1 MCRLRLAPC
10 ETVPC
15 SAKFSQPKR
24 AAPVKHDL
32 LIAAG
37 RIEDPARG
45 LSGPGYV
52 ATTGNRIALSAIGS
66 EADEAPPAQQRLDY
80 PDGLLLPGL
89 VDMHAHPAI
98 EDSKYGIDPDE
109 HFLPR
114 GATTVMSQGDAGAR
128 NWPRYR
134 ERVIER
140 ARTRVRMAINLSAS
154 GESSQGHSL
163 GDLDEADVNA
173 CVDAINDGG
182 DLIWGVAINVA
193 EAVCGTC
200 DPREMLRRAIQV
212 GEATDRPLLVGTRHD
227 EDFPLDEV
235 LEQLRPGDVVT
246 YCLHGL
252 VDRIA
257 RDGQVLDCVWQ
268 ARERGV
274 LFDTGHGMGSFDF
287 EVAET
292 VTKEGFLPD
301 TISTDQ
307 YRRHVGSNPQHD
319 LPLTVSKLLA
329 AGMREEDAWPRITS
343 RPAELLGLAG
353 EVGTLAPG
361 ACADLVVLTEGSET
375 VALRDVSGN
384 ERPGRIW
391 RAAAVVRDGEVVRPL
406 PR

>member
-1 MCRLRLAPC
+1 M
-10 ETVPC
+10 EY
-15 SAKFSQPKR
+15 
-24 AAPVKHDL
+24 DL

-37 RIEDPARG
+37 HIEDPARG
-45 LSGPGYV
+45 LRGSGFV
-52 ATTGNRIALSAIGS
+52 ATSGDRIAITAIGTA
-66 EADEAPPAQQRLDY
+66 ADEAPTARRQLDF
-80 PDGLLLPGL
+80 PNGVLLPGL

-98 EDSKYGIDPDE
+98 EDSKYGIDPDV

-114 GATTVMSQGDAGAR
+114 GTTTVMSQGDAGAR

-134 ERVIER
+134 ERLIER

-154 GESSQGHSL
+154 GESTPSFSL
-163 GDLDEADVNA
+163 GDPSEADVDA
-173 CVDAINDGG
+173 CVNAIRDGG
-182 DLIWGVAINVA
+182 ELIWGIAINVA
-193 EAVCGTC
+193 EAVCGNS
-200 DPREMLRRAIQV
+200 DPREMLRRAIQA
-212 GEATDRPLLVGTRHD
+212 GEATDRPLLVGTRHA
-227 EDFPLDEV
+227 EDFPLDEL

-257 RDGQVLDCVWQ
+257 RDGRVLDCVWR

-292 VTKEGFLPD
+292 VIKEGFLPD

-307 YRRHVGSNPQHD
+307 YRRHVGSSPQHD

-329 AGMREEDAWPRITS
+329 VGMREEEAWPRITS
-343 RPAELLGLAG
+343 RPAELLGLQG

-361 ACADLVVLTEGSET
+361 ACADLVVLTEDTEEA
-375 VALRDVSGN
+375 ALHDVSGN

-391 RAAAVVRDGEVVRPL
+391 SAAAVLRDGEVVTPL
-406 PR
+406 GQ

>member
-1 MCRLRLAPC
+1 M
-10 ETVPC
+10 
-15 SAKFSQPKR
+15 KY
-24 AAPVKHDL
+24 DL
-32 LIAAG
+32 LVTAG

-45 LSGPGYV
+45 LRGPGYV
-52 ATTGNRIALSAIGS
+52 ATKGDRIASTAIG
-66 EADEAPPAQQRLDY
+66 ADANEVPAAARRLDF
-80 PDGLLLPGL
+80 PDGVLLPGL

-114 GATTVMSQGDAGAR
+114 GSTTVMSQGDAGAR

-134 ERVIER
+134 ERLIGR
-140 ARTRVRMAINLSAS
+140 ARTRVRMAINLAAS
-154 GESSQGHSL
+154 GESNPGFSL
-163 GDLDEADVNA
+163 GDLAEADVDA

-182 DLIWGVAINVA
+182 HLIWGIAINVA
-193 EAVCGTC
+193 EAVCGDC
-200 DPREMLRRAIQV
+200 DPREMLRRAIEA
-212 GEATDRPLLVGTRHD
+212 GEATDRPLLVGTRHA
-227 EDFPLDEV
+227 EDFPLDE
-235 LEQLRPGDVVT
+235 LLHQLRPGDVVT

-257 RDGQVLDCVWQ
+257 RDGRVLDCVWQ
-268 ARERGV
+268 ARDRGV

-292 VTKEGFLPD
+292 VIREGFLPD

-329 AGMREEDAWPRITS
+329 VGMREEDAWPRITS
-343 RPAELLGLAG
+343 CPAEVLGLAG

-361 ACADLVVLTEGSET
+361 ACADLVVLTEANEE
-375 VALRDVSGN
+375 VPLRDISGN

-391 RAAAVVRDGEVVRPL
+391 SAAAVVRGGEVVTP
-406 PR
+406 PAS

>member
-1 MCRLRLAPC
+1 MGY
-10 ETVPC
+10 
-15 SAKFSQPKR
+15 
-24 AAPVKHDL
+24 DL

-37 RIEDPARG
+37 HIEDPVRG
-45 LSGPGYV
+45 IHGPGYV
-52 ATTGNRIALSAIGS
+52 ATKGDRVAIAAIGAD
-66 EADEAPPAQQRLDY
+66 ADEVPEAGRQLDFQ
-80 PDGLLLPGL
+80 DGVLLPGL

-98 EDSKYGIDPDE
+98 EDSKYGIDPDV

-128 NWPRYR
+128 NWARYR
-134 ERVIER
+134 ERLIGR
-140 ARTRVRMAINLSAS
+140 SRTRVRMAINLSAS
-154 GESSQGHSL
+154 GESNPGFSL
-163 GDLDEADVNA
+163 GDLAEADVDA
-173 CVDAINDGG
+173 CVGAIRDGG
-182 DLIWGVAINVA
+182 DLIWGIAINVA
-193 EAVCGTC
+193 EAVCGDC
-200 DPREMLRRAIQV
+200 DPREMLRRAIQA
-212 GEATDRPLLVGTRHD
+212 GEATDRPLLVGTRHA
-227 EDFPLDEV
+227 EDFPLDEL

-257 RDGQVLDCVWQ
+257 RDGRVLDCVWQ

-292 VTKEGFLPD
+292 VIKEGFLPD

-307 YRRHVGSNPQHD
+307 YRRHVGSSPQHD

-329 AGMREEDAWPRITS
+329 AGMSEDDAWPRITS

-361 ACADLVVLTEGSET
+361 ACADLVVLEESSED
-375 VALRDVSGN
+375 VALRDVSGH
-384 ERPGRIW
+384 ERPGRVW
-391 RAAAVVRDGEVVRPL
+391 SAAAVVRDGELVIPATH
-406 PR
+406 

>member
-1 MCRLRLAPC
+1 M
-10 ETVPC
+10 VY
-15 SAKFSQPKR
+15 
-24 AAPVKHDL
+24 DL
-32 LIAAG
+32 LITAG

-45 LSGPGYV
+45 LRGPGYV
-52 ATTGNRIALSAIGS
+52 GTKGDRIAFAAIGAN
-66 EADEAPPAQQRLDY
+66 ADEVPEAGQRLDF
-80 PDGLLLPGL
+80 PDGMLLPGL
-89 VDMHAHPAI
+89 VDMHAHPAV

-114 GATTVMSQGDAGAR
+114 GSTTVMSQGDAGAR

-134 ERVIER
+134 ERLIGR
-140 ARTRVRMAINLSAS
+140 ARTRVRMAINLAAS
-154 GESSQGHSL
+154 GESNPGFSL
-163 GDLDEADVNA
+163 GDLAEADVDA
-173 CVDAINDGG
+173 CVNAIRDGG
-182 DLIWGVAINVA
+182 DLIWGIAINVA
-193 EAVCGTC
+193 EAVCGEC

-212 GEATDRPLLVGTRHD
+212 GEATGRPLLVGTRHA
-227 EDFPLDEV
+227 EDFPLDEL

-257 RDGQVLDCVWQ
+257 RDGRVLDCVWR

-292 VTKEGFLPD
+292 VIKEGFLPD

-329 AGMREEDAWPRITS
+329 VGLREEDAWPRVTS
-343 RPAELLGLAG
+343 RPAELLNLAG
-353 EVGTLAPG
+353 EIGTLAPG
-361 ACADLVVLTEGSET
+361 SCADVVVLTEANEKGP
-375 VALRDVSGN
+375 LRDVSGN
-384 ERPGRIW
+384 ERSGRVW
-391 RAAAVVRDGEVVRPL
+391 SAAGVVRGGEVVTPPAR
-406 PR
+406 

>member
-1 MCRLRLAPC
+1 MA
-10 ETVPC
+10 T
-15 SAKFSQPKR
+15 
-24 AAPVKHDL
+24 
-32 LIAAG
+32 
-37 RIEDPARG
+37 
-45 LSGPGYV
+45 SGD
-52 ATTGNRIALSAIGS
+52 RIAITAVGTDAG
-66 EADEAPPAQQRLDY
+66 EGPTVRRRLDF
-80 PDGLLLPGL
+80 PDGVLLPGL

-114 GATTVMSQGDAGAR
+114 GSTTVMSQGDAGAS

-134 ERVIER
+134 ERLIGR
-140 ARTRVRMAINLSAS
+140 ARTRVRMAINLAAS
-154 GESSQGHSL
+154 GESNPGFSL
-163 GDLDEADVNA
+163 GDLAEADVDA
-173 CVDAINDGG
+173 CVNAIRDGG
-182 DLIWGVAINVA
+182 DLIWGIAINVA
-193 EAVCGTC
+193 EAVCGDC
-200 DPREMLRRAIQV
+200 DPREMLRRAIQA
-212 GEATDRPLLVGTRHD
+212 GEATDRPLLVGTRHAD
-227 EDFPLDEV
+227 DFPLDE
-235 LEQLRPGDVVT
+235 LLDQLRPGDVVT

-252 VDRIA
+252 VDRIV
-257 RDGQVLDCVWQ
+257 RDGRVLDCVWR

-292 VTKEGFLPD
+292 VIKEGFLPD

-329 AGMREEDAWPRITS
+329 VGMREEDAWPRITS
-343 RPAELLGLAG
+343 RPAELLNLAG

-361 ACADLVVLTEGSET
+361 ACADLVVLTEANEE

-391 RAAAVVRDGEVVRPL
+391 SAAAVIRGGEVVAPPAR
-406 PR
+406 

>member
-1 MCRLRLAPC
+1 MAN
-10 ETVPC
+10 E
-15 SAKFSQPKR
+15 
-24 AAPVKHDL
+24 L
-32 LIAAG
+32 LITAG

-45 LSGPGYV
+45 LRGPGYV
-52 ATTGNRIALSAIGS
+52 ATNDDRIAITAIGADANEVP
-66 EADEAPPAQQRLDY
+66 EAGRRLDF
-80 PDGLLLPGL
+80 PEGVLLPGL

-98 EDSKYGIDPDE
+98 EDSKYGVDPDE

-114 GATTVMSQGDAGAR
+114 GSTTVMSQGDAGAR

-134 ERVIER
+134 ERLIGR

-154 GESSQGHSL
+154 GESNPGFSL
-163 GDLDEADVNA
+163 GDLAEADVDA

-182 DLIWGVAINVA
+182 DLIWGIAINVA
-193 EAVCGTC
+193 EAVCGEC
-200 DPREMLRRAIQV
+200 DPREMLRRAIEA

-227 EDFPLDEV
+227 EDFPLDE
-235 LEQLRPGDVVT
+235 LLDQLRPGDVVT

-257 RDGQVLDCVWQ
+257 RDGRVLDCVWQ

-292 VTKEGFLPD
+292 VIKEGFLPD

-307 YRRHVGSNPQHD
+307 YRRHVGSSPQHD

-329 AGMREEDAWPRITS
+329 AGLREEDAWPRITS

-353 EVGTLAPG
+353 EAGTLAPG
-361 ACADLVVLTEGSET
+361 ACADLVVLTEAKEE
-375 VALRDVSGN
+375 VPLRDVSGN

-391 RAAAVVRDGEVVRPL
+391 SAAAVVRGGEVVTP
-406 PR
+406 PAS

>member
-1 MCRLRLAPC
+1 M
-10 ETVPC
+10 
-15 SAKFSQPKR
+15 KYN
-24 AAPVKHDL
+24 L
-32 LIAAG
+32 LVTAG

-45 LSGPGYV
+45 LRGPGYV
-52 ATTGNRIALSAIGS
+52 ATTGDRIAITAIG
-66 EADEAPPAQQRLDY
+66 ADANEVPAAGERLDF
-80 PDGLLLPGL
+80 PDGVLLPGL
-89 VDMHAHPAI
+89 VDLHAHPAI

-114 GATTVMSQGDAGAR
+114 GSTTVMSQGDAGAR

-134 ERVIER
+134 ERLIGR
-140 ARTRVRMAINLSAS
+140 ARTRVRMAINLAAS
-154 GESSQGHSL
+154 GESNPGFSL
-163 GDLDEADVNA
+163 GDLAEADVDA
-173 CVDAINDGG
+173 CVNAIRDGG
-182 DLIWGVAINVA
+182 DLIWGIAINVA
-193 EAVCGTC
+193 EAVCGDC
-200 DPREMLRRAIQV
+200 DPREMLRRAIEA
-212 GEATDRPLLVGTRHD
+212 GEATDRPLLVGTRHA
-227 EDFPLDEV
+227 EDFPLDEL

-257 RDGQVLDCVWQ
+257 RDGRVLDCVWN

-292 VTKEGFLPD
+292 VIKEGFLPD

-307 YRRHVGSNPQHD
+307 YRRHIGSNPQHD

-329 AGMREEDAWPRITS
+329 VGMREEDAWPRITS
-343 RPAELLGLAG
+343 RPAEVLGLAG

-361 ACADLVVLTEGSET
+361 ACADLVVLTEANEE
-375 VALRDVSGN
+375 VPLRDVSGN

-391 RAAAVVRDGEVVRPL
+391 SATAVVRGGEVVTPL
-406 PR
+406 AR

>member
-1 MCRLRLAPC
+1 M
-10 ETVPC
+10 EY
-15 SAKFSQPKR
+15 
-24 AAPVKHDL
+24 DL

-37 RIEDPARG
+37 HIEDPARG
-45 LSGPGYV
+45 LRGSGFV
-52 ATTGNRIALSAIGS
+52 AMSGDRIAITAFGTA
-66 EADEAPPAQQRLDY
+66 ADEAPTARRRLDF
-80 PDGLLLPGL
+80 PNGVLLPGL

-98 EDSKYGIDPDE
+98 EDSKYGIDPDV

-134 ERVIER
+134 ERLIER

-154 GESSQGHSL
+154 GESNPSFSL
-163 GDLDEADVNA
+163 GDPSEADVDA
-173 CVDAINDGG
+173 CVNAIRDGG
-182 DLIWGVAINVA
+182 ELIWGIAINVA
-193 EAVCGTC
+193 EAVCGNS
-200 DPREMLRRAIQV
+200 DPREMLRRAIQA
-212 GEATDRPLLVGTRHD
+212 GAATDRPLLVGTRHA
-227 EDFPLDEV
+227 EDFPLDEL

-257 RDGQVLDCVWQ
+257 RDGRVLDCVWQ

-292 VTKEGFLPD
+292 VIKEGFLPD

-307 YRRHVGSNPQHD
+307 YRRHVGSIPQHD

-329 AGMREEDAWPRITS
+329 VGMREEEAWPRITS
-343 RPAELLGLAG
+343 RPAELLGLQG

-361 ACADLVVLTEGSET
+361 ACADLVVLTQATNEA
-375 VALRDVSGN
+375 ALRDVSGN

-391 RAAAVVRDGEVVRPL
+391 SAAAVVRDGEVVTP
-406 PR
+406 PGQ

>member
-1 MCRLRLAPC
+1 M
-10 ETVPC
+10 E
-15 SAKFSQPKR
+15 F
-24 AAPVKHDL
+24 DL
-32 LIAAG
+32 LVSAG
-37 RIEDPARG
+37 RAVDPARG
-45 LSGPGYV
+45 LCGPGYV
-52 ATTGNRIALSAIGS
+52 ATRGDRIAMATIGTD
-66 EADEAPPAQQRLDY
+66 ADEAPKASRRLDY
-80 PDGLLLPGL
+80 PNGVLLPGL

-109 HFLPR
+109 NFLPR
-114 GATTVMSQGDAGAR
+114 GSTTVMSQGDAGAR

-134 ERVIER
+134 ERLIGR

-154 GESSQGHSL
+154 AESNPGYSL
-163 GDLDEADVNA
+163 GDLAEADVDA
-173 CVDAINDGG
+173 CVNAIRDGG

-193 EAVCGTC
+193 EAVCGNC
-200 DPREMLRRAIQV
+200 DPREMLRRAIQA
-212 GEATDRPLLVGTRHD
+212 GEATDRPLLVGTRHAD
-227 EDFPLDEV
+227 DFPLDE
-235 LEQLRPGDVVT
+235 LLDQLRPGDVVT

-252 VDRIA
+252 IDRIA
-257 RDGQVLDCVWQ
+257 RDGQVLDCVWR

-292 VTKEGFLPD
+292 VVKEGFLPD

-307 YRRHVGSNPQHD
+307 YRRHIGSNPQHD

-329 AGMREEDAWPRITS
+329 AGMREDDAWPRITS
-343 RPAELLGLAG
+343 RPAELLNLAG

-361 ACADLVVLTEGSET
+361 ACADLVVLTEATEE

-391 RAAAVVRDGEVVRPL
+391 SAAAVVRDGELVTPL
-406 PR
+406 IH

>member
-1 MCRLRLAPC
+1 M
-10 ETVPC
+10 EY
-15 SAKFSQPKR
+15 
-24 AAPVKHDL
+24 DL

-37 RIEDPARG
+37 RIEDPEGDRR
-45 LSGPGYV
+45 GPGFV
-52 ATTGNRIALSAIGS
+52 ATRGNRIATTAVGT
-66 EADEAPPAQQRLDY
+66 EAGDAPKARRRLDF
-80 PDGLLLPGL
+80 PNGVLLPGL
-89 VDMHAHPAI
+89 VDMHAHPAV
-98 EDSKYGIDPDE
+98 EDSKYGIDPDI

-154 GESSQGHSL
+154 GESNPGFSL
-163 GDLDEADVNA
+163 GDPSEADVDA

-182 DLIWGVAINVA
+182 DLIWGIAINVA
-193 EAVCGTC
+193 EAVCGDS
-200 DPREMLRRAIQV
+200 DPRVMLGRAIQV
-212 GEATDRPLLVGTRHD
+212 GQATGRPLLVGTRHD
-227 EDFPLDEV
+227 EDFPLDEL

-257 RDGQVLDCVWQ
+257 RDGRVLDCVWQ

-292 VTKEGFLPD
+292 VIREGFLPD

-307 YRRHVGSNPQHD
+307 YRRHVGSSPQHD

-343 RPAELLGLAG
+343 RPAELLNLVG
-353 EVGTLAPG
+353 EIGTLTPG
-361 ACADLVVLTEGSET
+361 ACADLVVLEQASED
-375 VALRDVSGN
+375 VALRDISGN

-391 RAAAVVRDGEVVRPL
+391 SAAAVVRDGEVVAPIAQ
-406 PR
+406 

>member
-1 MCRLRLAPC
+1 MQRRNRPN
-10 ETVPC
+10 
-15 SAKFSQPKR
+15 PKGLDR
-24 AAPVKHDL
+24 VDYDL
-32 LIAAG
+32 LISAG

-45 LSGPGYV
+45 LRGPGFV
-52 ATTGNRIALSAIGS
+52 ATSGDRIAITTIGT
-66 EADEAPPAQQRLDY
+66 ELDKTPQARRRLDY
-80 PDGLLLPGL
+80 PDGVLLPGL

-98 EDSKYGIDPDE
+98 EDSKYGIDPDV

-134 ERVIER
+134 DRLIGR
-140 ARTRVRMAINLSAS
+140 SRTRVRLAINLSAS
-154 GESSQGHSL
+154 GESNPGFSL
-163 GDLDEADVNA
+163 SDLAEADVDA
-173 CVDAINDGG
+173 CVQAIRDGG
-182 DLIWGVAINVA
+182 DLIWGIAINVA
-193 EAVCGTC
+193 EAVCGET
-200 DPREMLRRAIQV
+200 DPREMLRRAIQA
-212 GEATDRPLLVGTRHD
+212 GEATNRPLLVGTRHA
-227 EDFPLDEV
+227 EDFPLDE
-235 LEQLRPGDVVT
+235 LLDQLRPGDVVT

-257 RDGQVLDCVWQ
+257 RDGRVLDCVWR

-292 VTKEGFLPD
+292 VIKEGFLPD

-307 YRRHVGSNPQHD
+307 YRRHVGSSPQHD

-329 AGMREEDAWPRITS
+329 VGMREDDAWPKITS

-361 ACADLVVLTEGSET
+361 ACADLVVLTEAQET

-384 ERPGRIW
+384 ERPGQIW
-391 RAAAVVRDGEVVRPL
+391 SAAAVVRGGELVAPVVG
-406 PR
+406 

>member
-1 MCRLRLAPC
+1 MA
-10 ETVPC
+10 T
-15 SAKFSQPKR
+15 
-24 AAPVKHDL
+24 
-32 LIAAG
+32 
-37 RIEDPARG
+37 
-45 LSGPGYV
+45 SGS
-52 ATTGNRIALSAIGS
+52 RIATAVIGT
-66 EADEAPPAQQRLDY
+66 EADEVPTARQRLDF
-80 PDGLLLPGL
+80 PDGVLLPGL
-89 VDMHAHPAI
+89 VDMHAHPAV

-114 GATTVMSQGDAGAR
+114 GSTTVMSQGDAGAR

-140 ARTRVRMAINLSAS
+140 ARTRVRMAINLAAS
-154 GESSQGHSL
+154 GESNPGHSL
-163 GDLDEADVNA
+163 GDLAEADVDA
-173 CVDAINDGG
+173 CVNTIQDGG
-182 DLIWGVAINVA
+182 DLIWGIAINVA
-193 EAVCGTC
+193 EAVCGGC
-200 DPREMLRRAIQV
+200 DPREMLGRAIQV

-227 EDFPLDEV
+227 EDFPLEEL

-257 RDGQVLDCVWQ
+257 RDGRVLDCVWQ

-292 VTKEGFLPD
+292 VIKEGFLPD

-361 ACADLVVLTEGSET
+361 ACADLVVLTKANES
-375 VALRDVSGN
+375 VPLRDVSGN

-391 RAAAVVRDGEVVRPL
+391 SAAAVVRDGEVVTPVAR
-406 PR
+406 